1 LNLPSDRS
9 FWRAIL
15 VQDGTTEPSE
25 LV

>member
-9 FWRAIL
+9 VWRAIL